1 MTSVSATFVKQA
13 KVQNFLRFAQKM
25 SAPNLKTPQYT
36 PHQLTKWITGWA
48 TAVLPTHTVLWFK
61 HSARQNGTIK
71 GKHHG

>member
-1 MTSVSATFVKQA
+1 P
-13 KVQNFLRFAQKM
+13 KM